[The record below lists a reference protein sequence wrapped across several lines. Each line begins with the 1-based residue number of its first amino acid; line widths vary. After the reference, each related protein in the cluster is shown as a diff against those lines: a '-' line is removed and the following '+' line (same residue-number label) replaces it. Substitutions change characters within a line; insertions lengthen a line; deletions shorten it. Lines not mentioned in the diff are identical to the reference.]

1 MTYPMTIAGIKREL
15 PLCKVA
21 DDFYIGAF
29 IMFGDAEITVAC
41 AKELLARAP
50 KEYDYLLTAEA
61 KSIPLIHEMARQS
74 GASEYFVARK
84 GMKVYLTDPIHV
96 QVRSITTQHD
106 QDLYLSGEEAAKM
119 KGKKI
124 LIVDDVIS
132 TGESLHALEELV
144 HQAGGEG
151 AGGRRRVRPR
161 RRDCRGPHGR
171 PCRGRR
177 TEARGYCL
185 PRKAAG
191 FQRRRHGQG
200 IIAYI
205 YKDCHASHG
214 SLFFLPFP
222 GISGMIL

>member
-1 MTYPMTIAGIKREL
+1 MTYPMTIAGLRREL

-41 AKELLARAP
+41 AKALLARAP
-50 KEYDYLLTAEA
+50 KEYDYLLTAVA

-84 GMKVYLTDPIHV
+84 GMKVYLTNPIHV

-106 QDLYLSGEEAAKM
+106 QDLYLSGEDVAKM
-119 KGKKI
+119 KGKKV

-144 HQAGGEG
+144 HQAGGEV
-151 AGGRRRVRPR
+151 AGRMAVLAEGDAQKREDIVYL
-161 RRDCRGPHGR
+161 
-171 PCRGRR
+171 
-177 TEARGYCL
+177 EKL
-185 PRKAAG
+185 PTFNADGTVKG
-191 FQRRRHGQG
+191 
-200 IIAYI
+200 
-205 YKDCHASHG
+205 
-214 SLFFLPFP
+214 
-222 GISGMIL
+222 

>member
-1 MTYPMTIAGIKREL
+1 MTYPMTIAGVKREL

-41 AKELLARAP
+41 AKELLKRAP

-84 GMKVYLTDPIHV
+84 GMKVYLTNPIHV

-106 QDLYLSGEEAAKM
+106 QDLYLSGADAAKM

-144 HQAGGEG
+144 KQAGGEV
-151 AGGRRRVRPR
+151 AGRMAVLAEGDAQK
-161 RRDCRGPHGR
+161 RDDIVYL
-171 PCRGRR
+171 
-177 TEARGYCL
+177 EKL
-185 PRKAAG
+185 PVFNGDGTVK
-191 FQRRRHGQG
+191 
-200 IIAYI
+200 Y
-205 YKDCHASHG
+205 
-214 SLFFLPFP
+214 
-222 GISGMIL
+222 

>member
-1 MTYPMTIAGIKREL
+1 MTYPMTIAGLRREL

-84 GMKVYLTDPIHV
+84 GMKVYLTNPIHV
-96 QVRSITTQHD
+96 QVHSITTQHD
-106 QDLYLSGEEAAKM
+106 QDLYLSGEDAVKM
-119 KGKKI
+119 KGKKV

-144 HQAGGEG
+144 HQAGGEV
-151 AGGRRRVRPR
+151 AGRMAVLAEGDAQERSDIVYL
-161 RRDCRGPHGR
+161 
-171 PCRGRR
+171 
-177 TEARGYCL
+177 EKL
-185 PRKAAG
+185 PTFNADGTVKG
-191 FQRRRHGQG
+191 
-200 IIAYI
+200 
-205 YKDCHASHG
+205 
-214 SLFFLPFP
+214 
-222 GISGMIL
+222 

>member
-29 IMFGDAEITVAC
+29 IMFGDAEITVVC

-106 QDLYLSGEEAAKM
+106 QDLYLSGADAAKM
-119 KGKKI
+119 RGKKI

-144 HQAGGEG
+144 HQAGGEV
-151 AGGRRRVRPR
+151 AGRMAVLAEGDAQKREDIVYL
-161 RRDCRGPHGR
+161 
-171 PCRGRR
+171 
-177 TEARGYCL
+177 EKL
-185 PRKAAG
+185 PVFNADGTVKG
-191 FQRRRHGQG
+191 
-200 IIAYI
+200 
-205 YKDCHASHG
+205 
-214 SLFFLPFP
+214 
-222 GISGMIL
+222 

>member
-106 QDLYLSGEEAAKM
+106 QDLYLSGEDAA
-119 KGKKI
+119 KI

-144 HQAGGEG
+144 HQAGGEV
-151 AGGRRRVRPR
+151 AGRMAVLAEGDAQKREDIVYL
-161 RRDCRGPHGR
+161 
-171 PCRGRR
+171 
-177 TEARGYCL
+177 EKL
-185 PRKAAG
+185 PVFNADGTVKG
-191 FQRRRHGQG
+191 
-200 IIAYI
+200 
-205 YKDCHASHG
+205 
-214 SLFFLPFP
+214 
-222 GISGMIL
+222 

>member
-1 MTYPMTIAGIKREL
+1 MTHRMTIAGVTRDL
-15 PLCKVA
+15 PICKVT
-21 DDFYIGAF
+21 DDLYIGAF

-41 AKELLARAP
+41 AKELLKRAP

-84 GMKVYLTDPIHV
+84 GMKVYLTNPIHV

-106 QDLYLSGEEAAKM
+106 QDLYLSGADAAKM

-144 HQAGGEG
+144 KQAGGEV
-151 AGGRRRVRPR
+151 AGRMAVLAEGDAQK
-161 RRDCRGPHGR
+161 RDDIVYL
-171 PCRGRR
+171 
-177 TEARGYCL
+177 EKL
-185 PRKAAG
+185 PVFNGDGTVK
-191 FQRRRHGQG
+191 
-200 IIAYI
+200 Y
-205 YKDCHASHG
+205 
-214 SLFFLPFP
+214 
-222 GISGMIL
+222 